1 MPFFVGD
8 ILRSILHIVI
18 YFVARCRDI
27 KLLVGIKRINL
38 LNKVDV
44 VSSLL
49 SGISPLI
56 FEVTFFM
63 KFIFFSLRNVIMSN
77 ENFQV
82 SNLVLFLK
90 LIGKIADFEFLYNNK
105 V

>member
-1 MPFFVGD
+1 MLLYLCYKVFSNLTFHGTE
-8 ILRSILHIVI
+8 IGNRSNPNTHITI
-18 YFVARCRDI
+18 RW
-27 KLLVGIKRINL
+27 RINL

-82 SNLVLFLK
+82 SNLVLSFK
-90 LIGKIADFEFLYNNK
+90 KK
-105 V
+105 